1 MDDSSDIK
9 IRSMTLEDY
18 SAVVELWEAG
28 GLTPRPRGRDSRE
41 AIRWQLELFTDSY
54 LVAEHAGRVVGVLLG
69 THERRKGWLN
79 RLAVHPDYR
88 RRGIA
93 RRLTEAVEQA
103 LFAQGIHI
111 VSMLIEEHNAAS
123 RELSRRLGYEEFPVI
138 YCRKRRPED
147 R

>member
-1 MDDSSDIK
+1 MHGSSDIT

-18 SAVVELWEAG
+18 SAVLDLWQTG
-28 GLTPRPRGRDSRE
+28 GLTPRPHGRDSRE
-41 AIRWQLELFTDSY
+41 AIRWQLELFGDSY
-54 LVAEHAGRVVGVLLG
+54 LVAEHAGNVVGVLLG

-93 RRLTEAVEQA
+93 RRLSEAAESA
-103 LFAQGIHI
+103 LFAQGVHI
-111 VSMLIEEHNAAS
+111 VSALVEEHNDAS
-123 RELSRRLGYEEFPVI
+123 RELCRRLGYEEFPVV

-147 R
+147 H